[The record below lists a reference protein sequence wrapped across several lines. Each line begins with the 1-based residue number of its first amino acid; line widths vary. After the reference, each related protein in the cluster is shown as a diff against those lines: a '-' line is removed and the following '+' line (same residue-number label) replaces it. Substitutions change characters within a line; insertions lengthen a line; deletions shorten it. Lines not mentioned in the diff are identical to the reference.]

1 MVELT
6 GHSLTLQEVE
16 GVARRGWTVT
26 LSPEARER
34 IERGR
39 RVVESLDP
47 RRPYYGINTGVGRLA
62 DRVIP
67 PEEVRQLQVNIV
79 RSHAVGVGPELAPD
93 QVRAAML
100 LRANSLASG
109 YSGVRSRVLD
119 QILALLNHNIVP
131 VVPSRGSVGASG
143 DLAPL
148 AHIALALLGEGEVW
162 HRGHRRPAAV
172 ALAAEGLNPLR
183 LEAKEGLALING
195 TQVST
200 AVLALAL
207 QDARRLFHWAN
218 AVAALTFSAL
228 RGIPRAF
235 DPVVFE
241 LRPHPGAR
249 QVADALRQWLQG
261 SQYTPRH
268 PVQDAYSLRCI
279 PQVHGAVAD
288 ALAYVERVVTTE
300 VNAVTDNPLVLPEG
314 EVLSCGNFHGQPVAF
329 AADHL
334 ATVLTALAGLSERRT
349 FRLMDPDLSGLPA
362 FLTPAGGVNSG
373 FMMLQVT
380 QAALVSENKSLAH
393 PASVDSLPTS
403 ANQEDYVSMSMTAA
417 LKAAQVL
424 ENTREV
430 LGIELL
436 AALQALDFVD
446 AETLAPA
453 VRRLHRALR
462 THLSPVHEDR
472 VFQQDLATVRRI
484 LRESEVEAFLKEP

>member
-6 GHSLTLQEVE
+6 GHTLTLSQLEQ
-16 GVARRGWTVT
+16 VARHREPVR
-26 LSPEARER
+26 LSEEARQR
-34 IERGR
+34 VFRGR
-39 RVVESLDP
+39 QVVDTLDP
-47 RRPYYGINTGVGRLA
+47 HRPYYGINTGVGRLA

-67 PEEVRQLQVNIV
+67 PEEVRRLQVNIV

-109 YSGVRSRVLD
+109 YSGVRVAVLE
-119 QILALLNHNIVP
+119 QLVAFLNHDLVP

-148 AHIALALLGEGEVW
+148 AHIALALIGEGPVVY
-162 HRGHRRPAAV
+162 RGRRMPAHQ
-172 ALAAEGLNPLR
+172 ALKAAGLPPLT
-183 LEAKEGLALING
+183 LESKEGLALING

-200 AVLALAL
+200 AVLALTLLDAL
-207 QDARRLFHWAN
+207 RLLDWAH
-218 AVAALTFSAL
+218 AIAALTLSAL

-235 DPVVFE
+235 DPIVFE

-249 QVADALRQWLQG
+249 SVGERLRQWLQG
-261 SQYTPRH
+261 STYSPRH

-279 PQVHGAVAD
+279 PQIHGAVAD
-288 ALAYVERVVTTE
+288 ALAYIRRVVE
-300 VNAVTDNPLVLPEG
+300 VEINAVTDNPLVLPEG

-334 ATVLTALAGLSERRT
+334 ALALATLAGLSERRT

-380 QAALVSENKSLAH
+380 QAALVSENKALAH
-393 PASVDSLPTS
+393 PASADSLPTS

-417 LKAAQVL
+417 LKAQQVL

-436 AALQALDFVD
+436 AALQALDL
-446 AETLAPA
+446 AGPEGLAPR
-453 VRRLHRALR
+453 VRALHQALR
-462 THLSPVHEDR
+462 QRLPPVHEDR
-472 VFQQDLATVRRI
+472 VFQEDLATVREI
-484 LRESEVEAFLKEP
+484 LSTQSVDAVA

>member
-6 GHSLTLQEVE
+6 GRSLTLTQLEQ
-16 GVARRGWTVT
+16 VARHREPVR
-26 LSPEARER
+26 LAEEAR
-34 IERGR
+34 R
-39 RVVESLDP
+39 RVAQGRQVVENLDP
-47 RRPYYGINTGVGRLA
+47 HRPYYGINTGVGRLA

-67 PEEVRQLQVNIV
+67 PEEIRRLQVNIV

-100 LRANSLASG
+100 LRAQSLASG
-109 YSGVRSRVLD
+109 YSGVRPVVLD
-119 QILALLNHNIVP
+119 QLLAFLNQDIVP

-148 AHIALALLGEGEVW
+148 AHIALALIGEGWVVYQGTRMPTPEALK
-162 HRGHRRPAAV
+162 AA
-172 ALAAEGLNPLR
+172 GLSPLT
-183 LEAKEGLALING
+183 LESKEGLALING

-207 QDARRLFHWAN
+207 RDAERLLAWAN
-218 AVAALTFSAL
+218 AIAALTLSAL

-235 DPVVFE
+235 DPVVFD
-241 LRPHPGAR
+241 LRPHPGAQR
-249 QVADALRQWLQG
+249 VGQALREWLRG
-261 SQYTPRH
+261 STYRPRH

-279 PQVHGAVAD
+279 PQIHGAVAD
-288 ALAYVERVVTTE
+288 ALAYVRQVLE
-300 VNAVTDNPLVLPEG
+300 VEINAVTDNPLVLPEG

-334 ATVLTALAGLSERRT
+334 ALVLTALAGLSERRT

-380 QAALVSENKSLAH
+380 QAALVSENKALSH
-393 PASVDSLPTS
+393 PASADSLPTS

-417 LKAAQVL
+417 LKAQQVL
-424 ENTREV
+424 DNTREV
-430 LGIELL
+430 LGMELL
-436 AALQALDFVD
+436 AALQALDFAD
-446 AETLAPA
+446 AQTLAPR
-453 VRRLHRALR
+453 VRALHETLR
-462 THLSPVHEDR
+462 RRIPPVHEDR
-472 VFQQDLATVRRI
+472 VLQDDLATVREI
-484 LRESEVEAFLKEP
+484 LRTQSVETLV

>member
-6 GHSLTLQEVE
+6 GRSLTLAQVE
-16 GVARRGWTVT
+16 AVARRHEPVR
-26 LSPEARER
+26 LAPEARDR
-34 IERGR
+34 VARGR
-39 RVVESLDP
+39 QVVDSLDP
-47 RRPYYGINTGVGRLA
+47 SRAYYGINTGVGRLA

-79 RSHAVGVGPELAPD
+79 RSHAVGVGPELAAD

-109 YSGVRSRVLD
+109 YSGVRPEVLEHL
-119 QILALLNHNIVP
+119 LALLNHDILP

-148 AHIALALLGEGEVW
+148 AHIALALIGEGEVW
-162 HRGHRRPAAV
+162 FQGERRPAAE
-172 ALAAEGLNPLR
+172 ALQQVGLRPLT

-207 QDARRLFHWAN
+207 LDARRLLHWAH
-218 AVAALTFSAL
+218 AIAALTFVAL

-235 DPVVFE
+235 DPIVFD

-249 QVADALRQWLQG
+249 RAAEALRTWLQG
-261 SQYTPRH
+261 ARYTPRH

-279 PQVHGAVAD
+279 PQIHGAVAD
-288 ALAYVERVVTTE
+288 ALDYVERVVSVE
-300 VNAVTDNPLVLPEG
+300 INAVTDNPLVLPEG

-334 ATVLTALAGLSERRT
+334 ATVLVALAGLSERRT

-380 QAALVSENKSLAH
+380 QAALVSESKALAH

-403 ANQEDYVSMSMTAA
+403 ANQEDYVSMSMAAA
-417 LKAAQVL
+417 LKAWQVL
-424 ENTREV
+424 DHTREV

-436 AALQALDFVD
+436 AALQALDLLE
-446 AETLAPA
+446 AEGVPP
-453 VRRLHRALR
+453 RIRALHQALR
-462 THLSPVHEDR
+462 QHLAPVHEDR
-472 VFQQDLATVRRI
+472 VLQPDLATVRRI
-484 LRESEVEAFLKEP
+484 LREHSVQDFVA